1 MKTGSNTFHVNLFYS
16 YSHKDEKY
24 RNNMETALS
33 QLRRDK
39 LLKEWSDHKILPGQ
53 SITEKIKERMNKVD
67 IFVFLLSPDFIDS
80 DACLEEWEYA
90 KQLENEGKLV
100 FRIPIILKDCSWIDF
115 LGDDDVKV
123 LPNDG
128 RHVTKFNP
136 QVTAWQQV
144 YNGIKDVINELRNT
158 FNPKLEFI
166 RKMEKT
172 DFFSLEHVKLQDIFI
187 FPTLIYHVPSSNEEK
202 LRTRKIK
209 DEKELLEKKY
219 VLIHGEEKSG
229 KTALGRFIFL
239 SLANNPSTPV
249 LYINLEEISQKP
261 IARVFYDEYCKQFSG
276 DYSLWKKQE
285 EKTLILDNL
294 SSKSRIL
301 DIIEYA
307 KIHFGKV
314 IITASTDIYASFFYD
329 EERLSKFREMQI
341 ATLSYQQQETLI
353 RKTLTLSNRNEPVPD
368 GRVDQVE
375 KDVNSIITFKKIVP
389 RYPFFVLSILQTYE
403 GFIPDDL
410 SITSYGH
417 CYQVLILTNFRDA
430 GISHSDKSINTCF
443 NFLEKLAFRI
453 FEHAKLQNQTEFD
466 YDVFVKQYSQKFII
480 PDAILNRLRKEDYGI
495 INKDGSFKQSYMYY
509 FFLGRYL
516 SRRDEKKDE
525 LIKEMCEHSYVA
537 SNYLTLLFII
547 HHTNDNEIIEDILL
561 ETMLTLD
568 TFSPATL
575 NQSETDIFQ
584 EIVAKLPNKILS
596 DHSAEEIRRKERE
609 LREISDNLSATED
622 ELQVE
627 TDENPV
633 NDIYR
638 ILKNNE
644 IMRQILRNRY
654 GTLEKMRIQEIIETI
669 TESGLRL
676 VKIGLVDKNWITNTA
691 HYLQRKHPNLSFDKT
706 KKVLQFI
713 SFIWTMI
720 NIRKIVSSIN
730 VPEIKEVVNEVV
742 QKAGTPAY
750 DLIGY
755 FNRLYSGEELT
766 ISIKQ
771 ELEALLKQHDD
782 DIFFHR
788 VLSLETQY
796 YINTHRSDRVIEQS
810 ICSLLGIDY
819 AHTPLD
825 NLHKKESKESQKRK
839 RKKR

>member
-1 MKTGSNTFHVNLFYS
+1 MKTDDNAFHANLFYS

-24 RNNMETALS
+24 RSDMETALA
-33 QLRRDK
+33 QLRTDK
-39 LLKEWSDHKILPGQ
+39 LLKEWSDHKILSGQ
-53 SITEKIKERMNKVD
+53 KISEKIKKKMDETD
-67 IFVFLLSPDFIDS
+67 IFVFLLSPDFINS
-80 DACLEEWEYA
+80 DACKEEWEYA
-90 KQLENEGKLV
+90 KQLAEKGKPI
-100 FRIPIILKDCSWIDF
+100 FRIPIILKDCSWINF
-115 LGDDDVKV
+115 LGDDDVKA
-123 LPNDG
+123 LPDDG

-136 QVTAWQQV
+136 QNTAWQQV
-144 YNGIKDVINELRNT
+144 YTGIKDVINELRNT
-158 FNPKLEFI
+158 FIPKLEFV

-187 FPTLIYHVPSSNEEK
+187 FPTLLYYVPSSNEEK
-202 LRTRKIK
+202 LRLRKIK
-209 DEKELLEKKY
+209 EQKELLAKEY

-229 KTALGRFIFL
+229 KTALGRYIFL
-239 SLANNPSTPV
+239 SLVNNLSTPV

-261 IARVFYDEYCKQFSG
+261 IARVLYDEYCKQFSG

-294 SSKSRIL
+294 SSKSRHI

-307 KIHFGKV
+307 KIHFEK
-314 IITASTDIYASFFYD
+314 IIVTASTDIYTSFFYD
-329 EERLSKFREMQI
+329 EERLSEFREMQI
-341 ATLSYQQQETLI
+341 ETLNYQQQETLI

-403 GFIPDDL
+403 GFIPDEL

-430 GISHSDKSINTCF
+430 GIDHNDKSINTCF
-443 NFLEKLAFRI
+443 NFLEKLAFKI

-466 YDVFVKQYSQKFII
+466 YEVFVKQYSQNFII
-480 PDAILNRLRKEDYGI
+480 PDAILNRLRKDDYGI

-516 SRRDEKKDE
+516 SRRDEEKDE

-547 HHTNDNEIIEDILL
+547 HHTNDNDIIEDILL

-568 TFSPATL
+568 TFCPATL
-575 NQSETDIFQ
+575 NQSETDVFQ
-584 EIVAKLPNKILS
+584 EIVSELPNKILS
-596 DHSAEEIRRKERE
+596 DHSAEEIRQKERE
-609 LREISDNLSATED
+609 LYEISDNLAATED
-622 ELQVE
+622 ELEVGI
-627 TDENPV
+627 DENPV

-654 GTLEKMRIQEIIETI
+654 GTLEKMRIREIIETI

-676 VKIGLVDKNWITNTA
+676 VKLGLVDKDWITNTA

-706 KKVLQFI
+706 KRVLQFL

-730 VPEIKEVVNEVV
+730 VPEIKEIVNEVV
-742 QKAGTPAY
+742 QKVGTPAY

-766 ISIKQ
+766 NSVKQ
-771 ELEALLKQHDD
+771 ELEVLLKQHDD
-782 DIFFHR
+782 IFFLR

-796 YINTHRSDRVIEQS
+796 YMNTHRSDRVVEQS
-810 ICSLLGIDY
+810 ICSLLEIEY
-819 AHTPLD
+819 AHTPLN
-825 NLHKKESKESQKRK
+825 NLHKKERKSPHKRK

>member
-1 MKTGSNTFHVNLFYS
+1 MKKDGNTFQAELFYS
-16 YSHKDEKY
+16 YSHKDERY
-24 RNNMETALS
+24 RSNMETALS

-53 SITEKIKERMNKVD
+53 SISERIKDKMNEVN
-67 IFVFLLSPDFIDS
+67 IIVFLLSPDFLDS

-90 KQLENEGKLV
+90 KKLENEGKLV
-100 FRIPIILKDCSWIDF
+100 FRIPIILRDCSWIDF

-144 YNGIKDVINELRNT
+144 YNGIKGIINELKNT
-158 FNPKLEFI
+158 FKPKLEYV
-166 RKMEKT
+166 RKLEKT
-172 DFFSLEHVKLQDIFI
+172 DFFSLEHVKLQDIFV
-187 FPTLIYHVPSSNEEK
+187 FPTLFYYVPSSNEEK
-202 LRTRKIK
+202 LRIRKIK
-209 DEKELLEKKY
+209 DQKELLEKEY
-219 VLIHGEEKSG
+219 ILIHGEEKSG
-229 KTALGRFIFL
+229 KTALGRYIFL
-239 SLANNPSTPV
+239 SLANNLSTPV

-261 IARVFYDEYCKQFSG
+261 IARVFYDEFCKQFSG
-276 DYSLWKKQE
+276 DYSLWKKQA

-294 SSKSRIL
+294 SSKSRII

-307 KIHFGKV
+307 KLHFEKV
-314 IITASTDIYASFFYD
+314 IITTSTDIYTSFFYD
-329 EERLSKFREMQI
+329 DERLSEFREMEI
-341 ATLSYQQQETLI
+341 TTLSYQQQETLI

-403 GFIPDDL
+403 AFIPDDL

-430 GISHSDKSINTCF
+430 GIADNDKSINTCF

-466 YDVFVKQYSQKFII
+466 YDAFVKQYSQDFII
-480 PDAILNRLRKEDYGI
+480 PDAILNRLRREDYGI

-516 SRRDEKKDE
+516 SRRDKEKDV
-525 LIKEMCEHSYVA
+525 LIKAMCEHSYIA

-561 ETMLTLD
+561 GTMLTLD
-568 TFSPATL
+568 TYSPATL
-575 NQSETDIFQ
+575 NQSETDVFQ
-584 EIVAKLPNKILS
+584 EIVDKLPDKILS
-596 DHSAEEIRRKERE
+596 DDSAEEIRQKERE
-609 LREISDNLSATED
+609 LRDISDNLSATED
-622 ELQVE
+622 EVEVE
-627 TDENPV
+627 TEENPV
-633 NDIYR
+633 NDIYH

-654 GTLEKMRIQEIIETI
+654 GTLEKMRIKEIIQTI

-676 VKIGLVDKNWITNTA
+676 VKIGLVDEDWITNTA

-706 KKVLQFI
+706 KRVLQFL
-713 SFIWTMI
+713 SFIWTLI

-742 QKAGTPAY
+742 QTVGTPAY

-755 FNRLYSGEELT
+755 FNHLYSEEELT
-766 ISIKQ
+766 IQAKQ
-771 ELEALLKQHDD
+771 ELEALLKQHD

-796 YINTHRSDRVIEQS
+796 YMNTHRSDHVVEQS
-810 ICSLLGIDY
+810 ICSLLGLDY
-819 AHTPLD
+819 VHTPLD
-825 NLHKKESKESQKRK
+825 SLHKKEREEPHKRK